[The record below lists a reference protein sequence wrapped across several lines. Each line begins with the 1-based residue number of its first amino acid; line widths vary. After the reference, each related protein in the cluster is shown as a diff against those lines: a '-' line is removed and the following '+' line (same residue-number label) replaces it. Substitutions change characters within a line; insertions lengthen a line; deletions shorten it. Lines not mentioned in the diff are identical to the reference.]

1 MFMVISMKVKI
12 CLILV
17 VIHEIQSSFILPK
30 KVIRKM
36 KDEFKEN
43 IISEFVG
50 LNSKV
55 YSLIVRDGEEIKK
68 AKGVNKNVVKNERQK
83 EFQFETEFNKKLMT

>member
-1 MFMVISMKVKI
+1 MVISMKVKI

-43 IISEFVG
+43 IISEFVV

-83 EFQFETEFNKKLMT
+83 EFKFETEFNKKLMT

>member
-1 MFMVISMKVKI
+1 MFMAIFMKVKI

-17 VIHEIQSSFILPK
+17 IIHEIQISFILPK
-30 KVIRKM
+30 KLIGKM

-68 AKGVNKNVVKNERQK
+68 AKGVSKNVVKNKRQK
-83 EFQFETEFNKKLMT
+83 EFKFETEFNKKLMT

>member
-1 MFMVISMKVKI
+1 MAISMKVKI

-83 EFQFETEFNKKLMT
+83 EFKFETEFNKKLMT

>member
-1 MFMVISMKVKI
+1 MVISMKAKI

-83 EFQFETEFNKKLMT
+83 EFKFETEFNKKLMT

>member
-1 MFMVISMKVKI
+1 MVISMKVKI

-83 EFQFETEFNKKLMT
+83 EFKFETEFNKKLMT

>member
-1 MFMVISMKVKI
+1 MKVKI

-36 KDEFKEN
+36 KDEFKES

-83 EFQFETEFNKKLMT
+83 EFKFETEFNKKLMT